1 MVESLSAEKQQEL
14 RALAQ
19 SQIQGLGRESEVEKI
34 NWFDKACDY
43 VASATGSLPAL
54 ITFTIGIIVWLA
66 LGAMFQFDNLWQLY
80 INTAVA
86 VELTFTSMFLQNVRR
101 RHADSLRVT
110 LERIKKENA
119 ELEFLLRDL
128 TGDMGLNQN
137 WIISPPKASRMER
150 SIDIYAHVVGSGVG
164 VLLSAIV
171 FAVWVAIG
179 PTLHWSDNWWL
190 VIGTYTGLI
199 GFIDGFVI
207 RNVYFRQSNIVASH
221 LSSLKESD
229 EEIMS
234 VLRLPTTSHDSDE
247 EEKAVKGNEPK
258 LSPAARFSN
267 WMIRICAHPIAVVA
281 SVVVV
286 VILIAV
292 ATGLRWSETGQL
304 LCNTPTMIVEGFL
317 LLVLFQAHNLVVV
330 ERRREIGQCLE
341 RRRVMSGVAKGIKGD
356 TEVDGEKERE
366 VRVEFEVEG

>member
-1 MVESLSAEKQQEL
+1 MVESLSAEKQEEL
-14 RALAQ
+14 RTLAE
-19 SQIQGLGRESEVEKI
+19 SQIEALRESEEKA

-43 VASATGSLPAL
+43 VAAATGSLPAL
-54 ITFTIGIIVWLA
+54 VTFTIGIIVWLA

-119 ELEFLLRDL
+119 ELEFLLRNL
-128 TGDMGLNQN
+128 TGDMGPNQS
-137 WIISPPKASRMER
+137 WIISPPKASKMEG

-171 FAVWVAIG
+171 FAVWIAIG

-229 EEIMS
+229 EEIMG
-234 VLRLPTTSHDSDE
+234 LLLLPSSFLSAPSSSDDDE
-247 EEKAVKGNEPK
+247 EKGGDKKPK

-267 WMIRICAHPIAVVA
+267 WMIRICAHPIAVIT

-330 ERRREIGQCLE
+330 ERRREVGECLE
-341 RRRVMSGVAKGIKGD
+341 RRRAMSGVVKGVKGN
-356 TEVDGEKERE
+356 GEK
-366 VRVEFEVEG
+366 